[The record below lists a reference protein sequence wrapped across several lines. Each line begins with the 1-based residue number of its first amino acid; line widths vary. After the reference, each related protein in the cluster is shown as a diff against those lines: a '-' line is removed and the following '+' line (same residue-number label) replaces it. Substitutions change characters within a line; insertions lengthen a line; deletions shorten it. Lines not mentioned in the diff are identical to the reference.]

1 MLTRRAMA
9 VQRVAP
15 LDRALRPIHRW
26 VWGGFDR
33 RVRKLLAFAEVETDG
48 GRDILRAAEVTRD
61 PLLRRLYLE
70 HAIDELRHGDLFR
83 ERGAALL
90 QTRPAGKVLFN
101 GTPLPGGHGLDD
113 LRIEGEP
120 DHRLLA
126 FLHVAEKAAAGRFT
140 IYRELVDDDPAT
152 RAIFEEILRDEVF
165 HMNYTYTQLTRVL
178 PQAYR
183 RQVWQARASR
193 LWKRYLRVAAAV
205 ASVAGGAILLLQ
217 YFVLLP
223 PFAWLAKRA
232 ERREPPGWIPISRDR
247 DESPTSQY

>member
-1 MLTRRAMA
+1 MTKG
-9 VQRVAP
+9 RVAP
-15 LDRALRPIHRW
+15 IDWFLRPVHRW
-26 VWGGFDR
+26 VWGDFDR

-48 GRDILRAAEVTRD
+48 GRDILRAAELTPD

-70 HAIDELRHGDLFR
+70 HAIDELRHGSLFR

-90 QTRPAGKVLFN
+90 HKRPAGDVLFN

-178 PQAYR
+178 PESYR
-183 RQVWQARASR
+183 RQVWLARANR
-193 LWKRYLRVAAAV
+193 LWKRYVRVVAAL
-205 ASVAGGAILLLQ
+205 ASAIGGAILLVQ
-217 YFVLLP
+217 YFILLP

-232 ERREPPGWIPISRDR
+232 ERREPVGWTPIRHDR
-247 DESPTSQY
+247 NDSPNSQY